1 MKFILPLLLAFLLAV
16 PAYAA
21 YTGPTGD
28 GAGYKGP
35 VTGFKGPVSGSQAE
49 NVAEALKLPDNARVS
64 LVGNIT
70 SKLAGSKNEYMFKD
84 STGEIPVE
92 IDNKVFR
99 ALGVEVTPDTTVRI
113 SGKMDKDFAK
123 NPEIDVRMLEI
134 VQ

>member
-1 MKFILPLLLAFLLAV
+1 MKLFLTAFLALFLAA

-21 YTGPTGD
+21 YTGPTG
-28 GAGYKGP
+28 GESGFNGP
-35 VTGFKGPVSGSQAE
+35 VTGFKGPVSGSQAQ
-49 NVAEALKLPDNARVS
+49 NVAEALKLSDNARVS

-70 SKLAGSKNEYMFKD
+70 SKLAGSKNEYMFRD
-84 STGEIPVE
+84 ASGEIAVE

-99 ALGVEVTPDTTVRI
+99 ALGVEVTPETTVRI

-123 NPEIDVRMLEI
+123 NPEIEVRMLEI